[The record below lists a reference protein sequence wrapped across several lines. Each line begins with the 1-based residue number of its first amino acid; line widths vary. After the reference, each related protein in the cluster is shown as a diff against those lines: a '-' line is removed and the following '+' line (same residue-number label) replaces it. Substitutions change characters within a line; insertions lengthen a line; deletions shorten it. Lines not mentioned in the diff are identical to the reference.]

1 MPLTTANKRKINKI
15 KALSELAGIS
25 FWSAEQ
31 EADDDTR
38 EAILNLCEDRVVRAG
53 VIAEYVL
60 IDELLT
66 DLICQH
72 FFPTKKSFARLW
84 RTRTF
89 KNFNFHIMEDMSL
102 LKKLTLVKSI
112 VDVPKPL
119 AEIVQH
125 INSIRNALAHS
136 FFPQNRREHKQR
148 GRVTY
153 RRHSLLSLAGYK
165 AFSDDAEQVI
175 QFFSEQ
181 LHGKF

>member
-1 MPLTTANKRKINKI
+1 MPLTAADKRKINKI

-31 EADDDTR
+31 EPDDGIR
-38 EAILNLCEDRVVRAG
+38 ERILNLCEDRVVRAG

-72 FFPTKKSFARLW
+72 FFPKKKSFTRLW
-84 RTRTF
+84 KTRTF

-112 VDVPKPL
+112 IDVPKPV
-119 AEIVQH
+119 AEIVQR

-136 FFPQNRREHKQR
+136 FFPENRREHKQK

-153 RRHSLLSLAGYK
+153 RGHSLLSLAGYK
-165 AFSDDAEQVI
+165 AFSDDAEHVIEFFFEQVG
-175 QFFSEQ
+175 E
-181 LHGKF
+181 KF